1 MVSTGQEMFREKSG
15 NFKCFESG
23 KISSLK
29 GVREKGSFRSTLCIL
44 FPLLLLFSNILNS
57 FVHFTDMNHVVL
69 VGYCTLDWTTS
80 YVKELCKGK
89 FYIWQEKVR
98 EFQNPLALA
107 TMLISENDK
116 HCR

>member
-57 FVHFTDMNHVVL
+57 FVHFTDMSSCCIGRL
-69 VGYCTLDWTTS
+69 L
-80 YVKELCKGK
+80 
-89 FYIWQEKVR
+89 YIR
-98 EFQNPLALA
+98 L
-107 TMLISENDK
+107 NDK
-116 HCR
+116 LC

>member
-15 NFKCFESG
+15 NFKCSESG

-29 GVREKGSFRSTLCIL
+29 EVREKGSFKTTYVFFSLYLR
-44 FPLLLLFSNILNS
+44 LLFSNILKS

-69 VGYCTLDWTTS
+69 VGYCSLDWMTS

-89 FYIWQEKVR
+89 FYICQEKVR
-98 EFQNPLALA
+98 EFQNPLTVA
-107 TMLISENDK
+107 TMLISEK
-116 HCR
+116 WQTL